1 MGARFDKYYVVFFLG
16 EGAIMLSGLGYNGR
30 DANGHVLWCGAPSFL
45 AFLYCDVRPWLTEAW
60 NSGYVRRAGT
70 GS

>member
-1 MGARFDKYYVVFFLG
+1 MDGWLFVGARFDKYYVVFFLG

-45 AFLYCDVRPWLTEAW
+45 AFLYCCRKLWLT
-60 NSGYVRRAGT
+60 
-70 GS
+70 